1 MKIDGI
7 FHILIIISFIE
18 IFLSSKS
25 NVDEELRDNFPFIR
39 VVPMKFNPIN
49 HLFDTLMRD
58 PFGDDDVEEDI
69 NEDNNKI
76 NESENDLIP
85 MNNNPL
91 IDPMNSF
98 FQPTMRKITFMR
110 SPEGSKQTITTYNKD
125 GTETTEVKET
135 FNDGKPD
142 TYIKTTKK
150 SNMNK
155 NRGLAAPIRF
165 FNSLDDILDDMIFNS
180 IFNDR
185 IGGFNFNNRLIEEDD
200 EVESEIQEELKNA
213 EKLKN
218 ISENELK
225 LEDSNNSNNN
235 QNKKNENN
243 ENSTAD
249 VEKEI
254 NEDIGISIST
264 NENKKKD
271 DYVLHDKITIK
282 EKRLTKEI
290 ENV

>member
-1 MKIDGI
+1 MKIQGI
-7 FHILIIISFIE
+7 FHMIFILSFIE

-49 HLFDTLMRD
+49 HLLDTLMRD
-58 PFGDDDVEEDI
+58 PFGDDDADDDM
-69 NEDNNKI
+69 NEDNNKN
-76 NESENDLIP
+76 NEGENDLIP
-85 MNNNPL
+85 MNNNS

-142 TYIKTTKK
+142 TYVKTTKK

-225 LEDSNNSNNN
+225 LEDSNNRHND
-235 QNKKNENN
+235 KNENN
-243 ENSTAD
+243 SAD

-254 NEDIGISIST
+254 HEDTGISIST
-264 NENKKKD
+264 NENKIKD
-271 DYVLHDKITIK
+271 DYILHDKITIK